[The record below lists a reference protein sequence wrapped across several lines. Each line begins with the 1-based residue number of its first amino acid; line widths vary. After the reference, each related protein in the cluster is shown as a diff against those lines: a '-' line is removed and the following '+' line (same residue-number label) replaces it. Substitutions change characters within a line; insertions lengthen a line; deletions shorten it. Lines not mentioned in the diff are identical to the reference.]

1 MACAA
6 GVIAIRTLGRRVTC
20 AAMDAPRKPPVK
32 PLPRWALYWGAQL
45 AGWGGYFGLSVV
57 VSWIDGQYT
66 PRMWDVLLPELA
78 TGIGISHALRSV
90 IIRRRWL
97 EQGIGFVLPRIALVS
112 LMLAVPAFLA
122 ESALVTLVLNDASP
136 ILERAPLEHVGRIL
150 NWTLLLAV
158 WSLLYFA
165 YGYFIRHR
173 REEIRGLRLEAA
185 NREGQMA
192 ALRAQM
198 NPHFMFNALNGIRAL
213 VDEDPEQ
220 AKRAITQLSAILRNA
235 MSTVKRRTVPLG
247 EEVDIVKSY
256 LALEAMRYEE
266 RLRVRFALD
275 EGLEREQVPPMLLQT
290 LVENAVKHGVAHDP
304 KGGDIVIGAQRG
316 LDGLVLTV
324 RNSGHYEPGRINGT
338 GIGLRNTRRR
348 LELIYGGKASMRIS
362 NQDGMVVTE
371 VELPLNPS

>member
-1 MACAA
+1 
-6 GVIAIRTLGRRVTC
+6 
-20 AAMDAPRKPPVK
+20 MDAPRKPPVK

-78 TGIGISHALRSV
+78 TGIGISHALRAV

-371 VELPLNPS
+371 VELPLNPG